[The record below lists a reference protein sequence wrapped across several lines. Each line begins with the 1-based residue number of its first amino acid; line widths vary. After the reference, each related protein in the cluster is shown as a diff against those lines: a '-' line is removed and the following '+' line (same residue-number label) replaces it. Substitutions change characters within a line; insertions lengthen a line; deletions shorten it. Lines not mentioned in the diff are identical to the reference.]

1 LEDLLDLLQDMG
13 VKVVDTH
20 EAEDEGEDVPE
31 EQERSE
37 KAEDLVQTYFQSMG
51 DISVLSKD
59 EETGLAMRIEEGNRV
74 LNRIINALP
83 LYKKVLK
90 ELDAEAKEKEFNNL
104 EEKHGAALRKS
115 LKILDDLM
123 VDVNILESN
132 ARCGILRDLKSIYG
146 KETRVIGLLK
156 VRQNSK
162 DMPDVYSRI
171 ESEAGIKID
180 ELKKNYE
187 LITKARKLV
196 SEAKDALIIHNLRLV
211 VNIAKHYIGR
221 GLSLLDLIQEG
232 NIGLMKAIDKF
243 DYKKGFKFSTY
254 ATWWIRQAVARALID
269 QTKTIR
275 IPVHMVEFYN
285 RVNNASKELTQ
296 QMGREPRVE
305 EIAQKLKIPVGKV
318 EDILRAIQDPVT
330 IHTLIG
336 DDESTLEDFIS
347 DNSSSPYADAERN
360 GLTEQIVEILHTLS
374 PKEEEVIKMRYGIG
388 FDRDH
393 TLEEVGRHLSI
404 TRERV
409 RQIEAKAIRKLKH
422 PKRLSALRD

>member
-1 LEDLLDLLQDMG
+1 
-13 VKVVDTH
+13 
-20 EAEDEGEDVPE
+20 
-31 EQERSE
+31 
-37 KAEDLVQTYFQSMG
+37 MG

-74 LNRIINALP
+74 LNRIIKALP

-90 ELDAEAKEKEFNNL
+90 ELDAEAKEKEFNNS
-104 EEKHGAALRKS
+104 EEKHGVALRKS

-123 VDVNILESN
+123 ADVNILESN

-146 KETRVIGLLK
+146 KETRVISLLK

-162 DMPDVYSRI
+162 DMPDVYSRV

-243 DYKKGFKFSTY
+243 DYKG
-254 ATWWIRQAVARALID
+254 
-269 QTKTIR
+269 
-275 IPVHMVEFYN
+275 
-285 RVNNASKELTQ
+285 
-296 QMGREPRVE
+296 
-305 EIAQKLKIPVGKV
+305 
-318 EDILRAIQDPVT
+318 
-330 IHTLIG
+330 
-336 DDESTLEDFIS
+336 
-347 DNSSSPYADAERN
+347 SSSAPMQP
-360 GLTEQIVEILHTLS
+360 G
-374 PKEEEVIKMRYGIG
+374 G
-388 FDRDH
+388 
-393 TLEEVGRHLSI
+393 
-404 TRERV
+404 
-409 RQIEAKAIRKLKH
+409 
-422 PKRLSALRD
+422 